1 MPLVR
6 VPDVAQEQVAGQEA
20 APRARAVPV
29 GGAAPEPR
37 RAPAEEVLGGRAG
50 MVKLFGNACR
60 AVDVSG
66 LGGER

>member
-1 MPLVR
+1 MSP
-6 VPDVAQEQVAGQEA
+6 QESADAYE
-20 APRARAVPV
+20 
-29 GGAAPEPR
+29 
-37 RAPAEEVLGGRAG
+37 G